1 MKKIWGVAVMMLVL
15 GGLVGYGISAYQ
27 TTTNVQEAYA
37 DGMAYQASITPTT
50 TVGIPADL
58 SCTFGTDS
66 FNHQA
71 TVIADG
77 SVVADVT
84 VTQTLTVENNDDTAT
99 AKDVYIMLW
108 NPATDK
114 EGIDSELE
122 VKETY
127 VYLSI
132 GGLQK
137 AIYNDGYTD
146 GYFVGD
152 LAPGDILTIT
162 VGITLQDADADT
174 YVDAQTY
181 DCSIY
186 VVQSTINYADAV
198 DFTVLT

>member
-15 GGLVGYGISAYQ
+15 GSLLGYGVSTYSS
-27 TTTNVQEAYA
+27 TTATQKAYA
-37 DGMAYQASITPTT
+37 EGMAYQASITPTT
-50 TVGIPADL
+50 TVGIPASLD
-58 SCTFGTDS
+58 CTFDVSAFDHT
-66 FNHQA
+66 A

-84 VTQTLTVENNDDTAT
+84 VSHTLTIENTDDTAT
-99 AKDVYIMLW
+99 ANDVYIMLW
-108 NPATDK
+108 NSATAKQGLDN
-114 EGIDSELE
+114 DLE

-127 VYLSI
+127 IYLSI
-132 GGLQK
+132 GGLKK

-152 LAPGDILTIT
+152 LAPGDVLTIT

-174 YVDAQTY
+174 FVDAQTY
-181 DCSIY
+181 DCKLY
-186 VVQSTINYADAV
+186 VAQSTINYADAV